1 MQTKRR
7 NRMSLMTKQ
16 GKKQITRRDEINTP
30 VTSQEM
36 EKIFDILKRTP
47 DVREDRVAALKK
59 LIEAKEYRIPSEA
72 LAEKMIKDSLLEL
85 KK

>member
-1 MQTKRR
+1 
-7 NRMSLMTKQ
+7 MSLMTKQ

-59 LIEAKEYRIPSEA
+59 LIEAKEYRIPNEV